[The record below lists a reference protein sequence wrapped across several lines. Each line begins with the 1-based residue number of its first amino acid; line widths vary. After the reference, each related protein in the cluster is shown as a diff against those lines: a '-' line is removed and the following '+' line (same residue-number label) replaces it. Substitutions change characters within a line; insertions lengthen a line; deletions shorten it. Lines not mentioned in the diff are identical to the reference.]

1 MKISK
6 ERRQLCSD
14 VTNSHKTEARR
25 RRREAF
31 DGYVLL
37 VVMAITLIIT
47 VVDFWR
53 GL

>member
-1 MKISK
+1 MRVSK
-6 ERRQLCSD
+6 ERRQLCSE
-14 VTNSHKTEARR
+14 VTNSHKFEARR

-37 VVMAITLIIT
+37 VVTAITLIIT
-47 VVDFWR
+47 VVDLWR